1 MSGNAD
7 TIKDFLVSLGFDI
20 DQAGANKFE
29 AVLKGVTANVLK
41 VGAVVEGAALSIVG
55 FTTQIANGL
64 DKIYWASQRTGA
76 SVQGIKALGYAASQ
90 TGSSAEAAQNSLESL
105 ARFMRSN
112 PGAEGFLN
120 RLGVQTR
127 DASGQMRDMSA
138 IFTGVGQRLSSM
150 PYYRANQYAQML
162 GIDENTLMAMRRGLS
177 GFSTE
182 YQSMMQKTGF
192 NADKAAIQSN
202 KFMTSMRSFVSL
214 LGILRDKVGSNLADG
229 LSGTLDNLSKRMLE
243 NWPKIEEVVTKV
255 VKGVLW
261 AADAIGRVAWRITQA
276 VDSLIVWF
284 RKLSPAVQELIGLFA
299 VLISGWRLLNTEFL
313 KSPIGIVL
321 ALFAAIFALIEDYKT
336 WKEGGKSLI
345 AWDKWEPEINAAI
358 KSLGELRDSV
368 AAIGT
373 EIARLLNIDLKNW
386 TLKGDI
392 DNLTKQFGEFG
403 KMIKMIGELLRAIDD
418 GRWSDAVSVGKQLLN
433 QGKEQPTAIPAVVDS
448 ANRTA
453 ELLKEKT
460 GFDPRSI
467 GRWFRRLGEPEKPVP
482 NAERRDG
489 SEVSDRPGWLRWLP
503 ATGKSGDE
511 PEQHAQSVKRPEAL
525 EHAGTI
531 AELVNNYARKSDQA
545 SNQYLI
551 STLSREMGIAVD
563 SKLLPS
569 DMRDLLKV
577 LRGIAQNIN
586 QPGSESATEI
596 ISSPQ
601 VINAEQFMRTQA
613 SAQVPDYVD
622 TIAKLVNNYAK
633 NSGRADNRALIAEL
647 TRITGKSDDSKLLS
661 SDMQDIL
668 KVLRDIAQNINQ
680 PGSESAA
687 ELLLPRPVIANEQPT
702 QRPQAS
708 AQGKVLLNWMQP
720 MFSKLESLYRL
731 PEGLL
736 KSVAITESGGNQ
748 FAMSGAGAKG
758 LFQFM
763 DGTARDMGLRGNDV
777 FDPEKSA
784 QAAAKYLSQ
793 LLRQNGGDL
802 SKALASYNWGI
813 GNVKR
818 YGMGLMPQETR
829 NYIPK
834 VMSNMPTSAPVIQQE
849 TNINIHGVSDP
860 REAAR
865 LTVDRQKGVN
875 SQLTQ
880 QLPAGPR

>member
-1 MSGNAD
+1 MTE
-7 TIKDFLVSLGFDI
+7 TIRDYLVSLGFDI
-20 DQAGANKFE
+20 DSSGQAKFE
-29 AVLKGVTANVLK
+29 ATLKGVAANVVKL
-41 VGAVVEGAALSIVG
+41 GAVVESTALAVVG
-55 FTTQIANGL
+55 FTTSIANGL
-64 DKIYWASQRTGA
+64 DKLYWASQRTGA
-76 SVQGIKALGYAASQ
+76 TVNGIKALGYAASQ

-138 IFTGVGQRLSSM
+138 IFTGVGQSLSSM

-177 GFSTE
+177 GFSAE
-182 YQSMMQKTGF
+182 FQSMMQKTGF

-321 ALFAAIFALIEDYKT
+321 ALGAAIFALIEDYQT

-358 KSLGELRDSV
+358 KSLGGLRDSV

-403 KMIKMIGELLRAIDD
+403 KMINMIGELLRAIDD

-453 ELLKEKT
+453 ELVKEKT

-467 GRWFRRLGEPEKPVP
+467 GRWFRSIGEPEKPEP
-482 NAERRDG
+482 NAERHDV
-489 SEVSDRPGWLRWLP
+489 SEVSDRPGWMSWLFG
-503 ATGKSGDE
+503 TGKSGGE
-511 PEQHAQSVKRPEAL
+511 PEQHAQSVKRPQVL

-551 STLSREMGIAVD
+551 STLSREMGMAVD

-596 ISSPQ
+596 INSPQ
-601 VINAEQFMRTQA
+601 VINAEQFMRRPQA
-613 SAQVPDYVD
+613 YAQVPDYVD

-633 NSGRADNRALIAEL
+633 NSGRTDNRVLIAEL
-647 TRITGKSDDSKLLS
+647 MRITGKSDDSKLLS

-687 ELLLPRPVIANEQPT
+687 ELLLPRPGITIEQPT

-777 FDPEKSA
+777 FDPMKSA
-784 QAAAKYLSQ
+784 EAAAKYLNQ
-793 LLRQNGGDL
+793 LLKQNGGDL
-802 SKALASYNWGI
+802 SKTLASYNWGI
-813 GNVKR
+813 GNVQR
-818 YGMGLMPQETR
+818 YGMDLMPQETR

-834 VMSNMPTSAPVIQQE
+834 VMSNMPGSAQLSQE
-849 TNINIHGVSDP
+849 TTINIYGANDP
-860 REAAR
+860 ASTGREVA
-865 LTVDRQKGVN
+865 DRQSGVN
-875 SQLTQ
+875 SRLTQ
-880 QLPAGPR
+880 QFQPRVY

>member
-90 TGSSAEAAQNSLESL
+90 TGASAESAMSSLEGL
-105 ARFMRSN
+105 AGFIRSN

-127 DASGQMRDMSA
+127 DASGKMRDTAA
-138 IFTGVGQRLSSM
+138 IFTGVGQKLNNM
-150 PYYRANQYAQML
+150 PYYRAKQYAQML
-162 GIDENTLMAMRRGLS
+162 GIDENTLIAMRRGMN
-177 GFSTE
+177 GFTAD
-182 YQSMMQKTGF
+182 YQSMLQKTGF
-192 NADKAAIQSN
+192 NADKAAVQSN
-202 KFMTSMRSFVSL
+202 KFMTSMRGLTSL
-214 LGILRDKVGSNLADG
+214 FGIMRDKIGSNLAGG
-229 LSGTLDNLSKRMLE
+229 LAGSLDSLRRRILDNF
-243 NWPKIEEVVTKV
+243 PKIEDTLTKV
-255 VKGVLW
+255 IKGVIWL
-261 AADAIGRVAWRITQA
+261 ANAFTRMAWRVIQA
-276 VDSLIVWF
+276 AGSVIEWWKKLDDGSKKFLMTIGAILI
-284 RKLSPAVQELIGLFA
+284 A
-299 VLISGWRLLNTEFL
+299 WRLLNAAFL
-313 KSPIGIVL
+313 KSPIGLITMLIL
-321 ALFAAIFALIEDYKT
+321 AIGLLYDDYQT

-345 AWDKWEPEINAAI
+345 DWSKWQPEIEQAKKVFKWLRDKFLELKDNLGGWKNTLTILFGFLAGAKLVSMLTGIGRLVAGFMGLGKAIGGSIGGLGKLAQGIAQLAI
-358 KSLGELRDSV
+358 KNPW
-368 AAIGT
+368 
-373 EIARLLNIDLKNW
+373 LLM
-386 TLKGDI
+386 
-392 DNLTKQFGEFG
+392 F
-403 KMIKMIGELLRAIDD
+403 
-418 GRWSDAVSVGKQLLN
+418 
-433 QGKEQPTAIPAVVDS
+433 IPANNTPTTS
-448 ANRTA
+448 EEMA
-453 ELLKEKT
+453 
-460 GFDPRSI
+460 SI
-467 GRWFRRLGEPEKPVP
+467 GGIGSNIVPERQQAYEALRKE
-482 NAERRDG
+482 N
-489 SEVSDRPGWLRWLP
+489 PGKDFFTDEQIQRKIQEMGL
-503 ATGKSGDE
+503 E
-511 PEQHAQSVKRPEAL
+511 PEQRAQSVKRP
-525 EHAGTI
+525 
-531 AELVNNYARKSDQA
+531 QA
-545 SNQYLI
+545 
-551 STLSREMGIAVD
+551 T
-563 SKLLPS
+563 
-569 DMRDLLKV
+569 
-577 LRGIAQNIN
+577 
-586 QPGSESATEI
+586 
-596 ISSPQ
+596 
-601 VINAEQFMRTQA
+601 
-613 SAQVPDYVD
+613 
-622 TIAKLVNNYAK
+622 
-633 NSGRADNRALIAEL
+633 
-647 TRITGKSDDSKLLS
+647 
-661 SDMQDIL
+661 
-668 KVLRDIAQNINQ
+668 
-680 PGSESAA
+680 
-687 ELLLPRPVIANEQPT
+687 
-702 QRPQAS
+702 
-708 AQGKVLLNWMQP
+708 AQGKVLLDWMGP
-720 MFSKLESLYRL
+720 MFNKLESLYQL
-731 PEGLL
+731 PAGLL